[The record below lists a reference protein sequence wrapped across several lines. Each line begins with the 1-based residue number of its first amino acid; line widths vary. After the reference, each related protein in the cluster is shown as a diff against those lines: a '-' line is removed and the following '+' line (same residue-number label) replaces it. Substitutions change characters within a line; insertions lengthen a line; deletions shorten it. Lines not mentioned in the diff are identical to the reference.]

1 MTKNLIITILIILS
15 LITALFLINKPIIF
29 FQRATTNSSFIN
41 NSYIFASP
49 IQAKADDQELIR
61 ITVFVLDDKGLGVPG
76 KDVVLS
82 SSPSLQIKNNITS
95 TDTYGKAVFDIY
107 SHLAGKFNLKAK
119 VDNREITENVNV
131 VFY

>member
-1 MTKNLIITILIILS
+1 LTKNLIITILIILS

-29 FQRATTNSSFIN
+29 FQKASTNSSFVN

-49 IQAKADDQELIR
+49 IQAKAGDEELIR

-76 KDVVLS
+76 KDVSLS

-95 TDTYGKAVFDIY
+95 TDTYGKAIFDVY
-107 SHLAGKFNLKAK
+107 SDLPGKFNLKAK
-119 VDNREITENVNV
+119 IDNREIAENVNV

>member
-1 MTKNLIITILIILS
+1 LTKNLIITILIILS

-107 SHLAGKFNLKAK
+107 SNLAGKFNLKAK